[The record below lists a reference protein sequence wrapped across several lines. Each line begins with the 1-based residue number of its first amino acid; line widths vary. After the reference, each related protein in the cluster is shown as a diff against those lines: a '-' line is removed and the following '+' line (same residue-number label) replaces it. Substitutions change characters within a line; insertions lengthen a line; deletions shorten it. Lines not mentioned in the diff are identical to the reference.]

1 MTTSDSFAIVL
12 TEAERDVVQA
22 DVPRA
27 FVVYVGVDRRDY
39 RDDHCSTSCMSKD
52 TVEISRVRLTVD
64 DTVDESEVEGD
75 ELDDGLFGEEHERA
89 EEGTDDK
96 VRVEAANIV
105 RTRESDERYVWANL
119 VG

>member
-1 MTTSDSFAIVL
+1 MAW
-12 TEAERDVVQA
+12 
-22 DVPRA
+22 A
-27 FVVYVGVDRRDY
+27 FVVYVGVDGRDY
-39 RDDHCSTSCMSKD
+39 RNHHCSTSCVSRDIVGISK
-52 TVEISRVRLTVD
+52 VRLTVD

-96 VRVEAANIV
+96 VRVEAETIV
-105 RTRESDERYVWANL
+105 STGKPDGGYVCAHL